1 MQESVGVSTRIGSK
15 LGGEMERSQ
24 ELEDLVRAWF
34 GAASK
39 GDASLIDRHVSRDPG
54 TRLIGSDPNEWLDG
68 EEIAGFLRGEA
79 ENAAGNATFTP
90 SEAEAY
96 SEGSVGWASTRLTIT
111 LPDGRFVSPR
121 WSAVFHREDG
131 EWRFVQTHAS
141 IAVPNEEIG
150 WQYTG

>member
-79 ENAAGNATFTP
+79 ENAAGNATF
-90 SEAEAY
+90 
-96 SEGSVGWASTRLTIT
+96 GSVPSSGSNRGFGTYGRRRNANQSWPLRSTPASSRGARPLW
-111 LPDGRFVSPR
+111 PFR
-121 WSAVFHREDG
+121 
-131 EWRFVQTHAS
+131 
-141 IAVPNEEIG
+141 
-150 WQYTG
+150 